1 MEPIAKTMRHR
12 NRFSFRGTAIAG
24 LVTAGALTLTHAGVQ
39 GQTRVGWE
47 ALQELLQNPNS
58 FKGTATFPVVFCW
71 YKGQPALYIQTDAS
85 DVSTAEQQGVNL
97 VPRLANAINAPG
109 GAVDDIYKVANF
121 KQGNIIPSAPIP
133 AGPTNSDPNYT
144 PLWQV
149 TVVTW
154 RPGTTPH
161 ILKSEEELF
170 AARDAGLVIL
180 QKTDIVLNCP
190 VIYTPF
196 GCQLQTVKIGLSD
209 GDKRDRN

>member
-1 MEPIAKTMRHR
+1 
-12 NRFSFRGTAIAG
+12 
-24 LVTAGALTLTHAGVQ
+24 
-39 GQTRVGWE
+39 
-47 ALQELLQNPNS
+47 LQRPDA

-97 VPRLANAINAPG
+97 VPQLANAINAPG
-109 GAVDDIYKVANF
+109 GAVDDIYKIANF

-144 PLWQV
+144 PLWRV

-196 GCQLQTVKIGLSD
+196 GGQLQTAKNWLERRRQTRSKLTPNAENLQCWPGRSSIVPASYYVNPTLPGIGGYLP
-209 GDKRDRN
+209 

>member
-1 MEPIAKTMRHR
+1 MEPIAKTMRYR

-24 LVTAGALTLTHAGVQ
+24 LVTAGALALTHAGVQ
-39 GQTRVGWE
+39 GQTRVGGE

-196 GCQLQTVKIGLSD
+196 GGQLQTVKIGLSD